1 MTEHTQCSHILE
13 AALTAAAGNRHHMIR
28 MPQMPLERLCDKR
41 LQHARPRSK
50 RWDRPQ
56 HQIASFRRIP
66 LEFGTRC
73 QPRAV
78 QAAYAACIHRK
89 GVNARSLWAMLPR
102 ACVRKYAT
110 RPLVATKA
118 GSPAAPAVVY
128 LNLPPQRAGRMPLIV
143 LLKTIPWAHT
153 FHSIETDVLMGAA
166 ALACCRCQC
175 FSSLDPMC
183 VVVCAVGPCG

>member
-1 MTEHTQCSHILE
+1 MFAHSRGRTDRRRGQPAPHDPHATNAPR
-13 AALTAAAGNRHHMIR
+13 AAVRQTPPACAAAQQTLGPPAAPDRVFSQDPARVWHALSAARSPGRICCVYS
-28 MPQMPLERLCDKR
+28 PL
-41 LQHARPRSK
+41 
-50 RWDRPQ
+50 
-56 HQIASFRRIP
+56 
-66 LEFGTRC
+66 
-73 QPRAV
+73 
-78 QAAYAACIHRK
+78 
-89 GVNARSLWAMLPR
+89 GVTARSLWAMHPR

-153 FHSIETDVLMGAA
+153 FHSIETDVLMGEA